1 MEKLKA
7 VLSLANVPFVFA
19 VNFTRNYPKAAL
31 ALWFA
36 SLIATA
42 WYL

>member
-31 ALWFA
+31 ALWLA
-36 SLIATA
+36 ALIATA